1 MIYLAAFAMSLV
13 MVYLKASQQLH
24 VVHLR
29 WARVPLFSYGLASTE
44 VVLWAGA
51 GYLGVSG
58 DILGIAI
65 YILALGTGG
74 WMGAFIGMYQH
85 KRWADERDIERVGL

>member
-1 MIYLAAFAMSLV
+1 MMYVAAWTMALC

-29 WARVPLFSYGLASTE
+29 WARVPIFSYGLASSE
-44 VVLWAGA
+44 VMLWAGA
-51 GYLGVSG
+51 GYLGVHG
-58 DILGIAI
+58 DIIGIAL

-74 WMGAFIGMYQH
+74 WMGAYIGMWQH
-85 KRWADERDIERVGL
+85 VKWMEGKK